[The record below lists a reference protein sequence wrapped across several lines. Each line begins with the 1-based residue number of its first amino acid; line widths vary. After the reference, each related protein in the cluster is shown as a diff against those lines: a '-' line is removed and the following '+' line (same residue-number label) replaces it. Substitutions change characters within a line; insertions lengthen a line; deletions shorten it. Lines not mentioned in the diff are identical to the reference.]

1 MASNM
6 VQIPNK
12 GRELAV
18 IQSVSYLATLLKDI
32 KTHCFVVWQAE
43 IDLCFLGAVREMDWR
58 DARRQGLGCGV
69 GAPGPYQLSS

>member
-12 GRELAV
+12 GRELSV

-32 KTHCFVVWQAE
+32 KMHCFVVWQAE
-43 IDLCFLGAVREMDWR
+43 IFSVQFLF
-58 DARRQGLGCGV
+58 
-69 GAPGPYQLSS
+69 LSPRNYPSDSLPLT

>member
-43 IDLCFLGAVREMDWR
+43 IFSVQFLF
-58 DARRQGLGCGV
+58 
-69 GAPGPYQLSS
+69 LSSSNYPSDSLPLT